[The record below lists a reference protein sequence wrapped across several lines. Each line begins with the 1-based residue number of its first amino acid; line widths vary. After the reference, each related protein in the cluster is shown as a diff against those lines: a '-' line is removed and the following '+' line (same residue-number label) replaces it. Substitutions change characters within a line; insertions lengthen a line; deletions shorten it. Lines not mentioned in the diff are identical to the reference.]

1 VNLQALSDIS
11 YGVFIIGSRKNGKL
25 NGQIANTVFQVSAD
39 PPIVA
44 VSINK
49 KNLTHEFIEASK
61 VFTVSILSA
70 KTPLKFIGLFGFK
83 CGRDIDKLKE
93 AKYKMDVTRAPIVL
107 DYAIGYLEAELIKS
121 VDVGTHTVFFG
132 KVVAAEHISD
142 EPPLTYQLYHEEKHG
157 LEPETAPTHVK
168 KGAEPEAGKKAVE
181 QPSQLETQQPAKEN
195 SKKEGPKMDKYEC
208 TVCGYIYD
216 PAEGDPDNGVKPGT
230 RFEDV
235 PADWVCPIC
244 GAGKDQFTKVG

>member
-1 VNLQALSDIS
+1 VNLQALGDIS
-11 YGVFIIGSRKNGKL
+11 YGMFIIGSRKDGKL
-25 NGQIANTVFQVSAD
+25 NGQIANTVFQVSAE

-44 VSINK
+44 VCISK

-83 CGRDIDKLKE
+83 SGRDVDKLE
-93 AKYKMDVTRAPIVL
+93 QAKYKVGVTRAPIVL
-107 DYAIGYLEAELIKS
+107 DYAIGYLEVELINS
-121 VDVGTHTVFFG
+121 VDMGTHTVFFG
-132 KVVAAEHISD
+132 KVVAAERISD
-142 EPPLTYQLYHEEKHG
+142 EPPLTYLLYHEEKHG
-157 LEPETAPTHVK
+157 LEPETAPTYFR
-168 KGAEPEAGKKAVE
+168 KGAQPEAGKKA
-181 QPSQLETQQPAKEN
+181 LQQPAEPTAE
-195 SKKEGPKMDKYEC
+195 SKTESAKMDKYEC

-244 GAGKDQFTKVG
+244 GAPKDQFVKVE